1 MVTAHHIPRPP
12 LSDFV
17 KVMWY
22 WDGYVQLHTRERLLP
37 DGSMT
42 IAINLG
48 EQRGSQQYQDEESG
62 SDASAVAQLICG
74 ARSTYMVADTAN
86 MVTTFG
92 IQFKPGGA
100 FPFLPMPASEL
111 NDQCVSLEDIFG
123 SGVGSLRERLLECA
137 TPQQKFAAAEQWLLA
152 QAGKPLENHPA
163 VAYAIHHFIQGALA
177 QPLSNVLDRI
187 GYSQRHFNQLF
198 ADEVGLTPK
207 RFLRVR
213 RFQSVI
219 TSIPFGKPVTWAD
232 LALRCGYYDQSH
244 FVHEFRG
251 FCGLTP
257 AVYLSHRTPHL
268 NHLPVL
274 D

>member
-1 MVTAHHIPRPP
+1 M
-12 LSDFV
+12 SEFV
-17 KVMWY
+17 SVMWY
-22 WDGYVQLHTRERLLP
+22 WDGFFQPHAREHLLP

-42 IAINLG
+42 IAFNLG
-48 EQRGSQQYQDEESG
+48 QCETSLRRPQLPDPCTASG
-62 SDASAVAQLICG
+62 AQVIAG
-74 ARSTYMVADTAN
+74 ARSAYMVADTAS

-92 IQFKPGGA
+92 IQFAPGGA

-111 NDQCVSLEDIFG
+111 NDQCVSLEDVFG
-123 SGVGSLRERLLECA
+123 WSARSLRECLLECA
-137 TPQQKFAAAEQWLLA
+137 TPQQKFAVAEQWLLA
-152 QAGKPLENHPA
+152 QTARPLKRHPA
-163 VAYAIHHFIQGALA
+163 VAYAVHHFVPGALT
-177 QPLSNVLDRI
+177 QPLSDVLNRI

-213 RFQSVI
+213 RFQRVINSISSECSVDW
-219 TSIPFGKPVTWAD
+219 VD

-244 FVHEFRG
+244 FTHDFRG

-257 AVYLSHRTPHL
+257 AAYLSSRTPHL
-268 NHLPVL
+268 NHVPIL

>member
-1 MVTAHHIPRPP
+1 MIAAHYIPRPP
-12 LSDFV
+12 LSEFV
-17 KVMWY
+17 SAMWY
-22 WDGYVQLHTRERLLP
+22 WDGYVQPHAQERLLP
-37 DGSMT
+37 DGCMT
-42 IAINLG
+42 IAFNLG
-48 EQRGSQQYQDEESG
+48 EYTPVPAETSASSVDGS
-62 SDASAVAQLICG
+62 AHVIAG

-92 IQFKPGGA
+92 IQFRPGGA
-100 FPFLPMPASEL
+100 FPFLHMPASEL
-111 NDQCVSLEDIFG
+111 NDQCVSLEDVFDP
-123 SGVGSLRERLLECA
+123 GVRNICEQLLAAA

-152 QAGKPLENHPA
+152 RAAKPLERHPA
-163 VAYAIHHFIQGALA
+163 VEYATREFLRSPIA
-177 QPLSNVLDRI
+177 QPLSTVVDRI

-213 RFQSVI
+213 RFQRVIHSVA
-219 TSIPFGKPVTWAD
+219 SEGPVAWTD

-244 FVHEFRG
+244 FVHDFRG

-257 AVYLSHRTPHL
+257 AAYLAHRTPHL
-268 NHLPVL
+268 NHVPIL